1 MELKWLEDFTALANT
16 LSFSRAAEERNITQS
31 AFSRRIKQL
40 EMWMGVTLI
49 SRASFPAELT
59 KEGRAFL
66 PAAEDAIRNFY
77 NTRTSLQP
85 PKIVQDQ
92 TITFSAL
99 HTLTVTFFP
108 QWLAGI
114 RGQLGA
120 FRSRLSPDKGG
131 IEENISTLTDG
142 EADFLL
148 TYAHPS
154 VPFLLDRVRFPY
166 LVLGTEKVIPV
177 SAPGPVPYAL
187 DHAISENQPLPYLS
201 YGDLSFFGVALSRL
215 FARKPSFERT
225 IYHEN
230 TISIG
235 LKAMALSGW
244 GVAWLSESL
253 IVDELASGALVPA
266 ASDPSWNL
274 TVEIRLYRHGK
285 SSRPLLN
292 AFWQQCQKQPDGL
305 RPVSPVIA

>member
-1 MELKWLEDFTALANT
+1 
-16 LSFSRAAEERNITQS
+16 
-31 AFSRRIKQL
+31 
-40 EMWMGVTLI
+40 VTLI
-49 SRASFPAELT
+49 NRASFPAELT
-59 KEGRAFL
+59 KEGRSFL
-66 PAAEDAIRNFY
+66 PTAEEAIRNFY
-77 NTRTSLQP
+77 STRSALQP
-85 PKIVQDQ
+85 PKILQDQ

-108 QWLAGI
+108 QWLTGI
-114 RGQLGA
+114 RTELGS
-120 FRSRLSPDKGG
+120 FPSRLSPDKGG
-131 IEENISTLTDG
+131 IEENIYTLIDG

-154 VPFLLDRVRFPY
+154 VPFLLDSVRFPY

-177 SAPGPVPYAL
+177 SAPGPSLHAL
-187 DHAISENQPLPYLS
+187 DHAIRERQALPYLS

-215 FARKPSFERT
+215 FARKPSFERN

-244 GVAWLSESL
+244 GVAWLPESL
-253 IVDELASGALVPA
+253 IVDELATGALVPA
-266 ASDPSWNL
+266 ASDPSWDL
-274 TVEIRLYRHGK
+274 TVEIRIYRHGK

-292 AFWQQCQKQPDGL
+292 AFWKQCQK
-305 RPVSPVIA
+305 

>member
-16 LSFSRAAEERNITQS
+16 LSFSRAAEERNVTQS

-40 EMWMGVTLI
+40 ELWLGATLV

-66 PAAEDAIRNFY
+66 PTAEEAIRNFY
-77 NTRTSLQP
+77 HARTALQP
-85 PKIVQDQ
+85 PQILQHR

-108 QWLAGI
+108 EWLNGI
-114 RGQLGA
+114 RPALGD

-131 IEENISTLTDG
+131 IEENIYTLIDG

-154 VPFLLDRVRFPY
+154 VPFLLDSMRFPY
-166 LVLGTEKVIPV
+166 LVLGTEKVVPV
-177 SAPGPVPYAL
+177 SAPDLGPYAL
-187 DHAISENQPLPYLS
+187 DHAISHQKPLAYLS
-201 YGDLSFFGVALSRL
+201 YGDLSFFGVALSHL
-215 FARKPSFERT
+215 FARRPSFEQNV
-225 IYHEN
+225 YHEN

-244 GVAWLSESL
+244 GVAWLPESL
-253 IVDELASGALVPA
+253 IGAELDAGTLVRATTEPA
-266 ASDPSWNL
+266 WDL
-274 TVEIRLYRHGK
+274 TVQIRLYRHGNL
-285 SSRPLLN
+285 SRPLLN
-292 AFWQQCQKQPDGL
+292 RFWQLCQSES
-305 RPVSPVIA
+305 R